1 VTVDA
6 RTVLRSIAVTLLVGG
21 VPACAAETGHMAQG
35 IEPSRSLMQEHGDL
49 LTAELQRCKALGE
62 EGLHD
67 AACKAAWARNRER
80 FLAPLQKQTSDPFQV
95 VPERPSTK
103 LPSEIF
109 PERAPSKLWPDSNQ
123 TRPQDR

>member
-1 VTVDA
+1 MDA
-6 RTVLRSIAVTLLVGG
+6 KPFVRPIAIVLLVGSALTCTVETERLG
-21 VPACAAETGHMAQG
+21 RSTEPSAPLLQDRSDLLAAELA
-35 IEPSRSLMQEHGDL
+35 
-49 LTAELQRCKALGE
+49 RCKVLGE

-95 VPERPSTK
+95 FPERPSTK

-109 PERAPSKLWPDSNQ
+109 PDRAPSNLWPYAKQIRSE
-123 TRPQDR
+123 DR